1 MSDFKNTHT
10 EQFVD
15 ETPEKLA
22 PVATATETEPES
34 ELNPEEVQ
42 SLLAA
47 MARKPQL
54 IKGAL
59 AQRAAHK
66 AEAEAVAKADNDLL
80 KSLGY
85 KTTRAPRKPK
95 APPVPGQPTPV
106 PAPNGPKAAKKK

>member
-1 MSDFKNTHT
+1 MFEQDNNIT

-15 ETPEKLA
+15 ETPEKPA
-22 PVATATETEPES
+22 PVATATEPES

-95 APPVPGQPTPV
+95 APPVPGVPA